1 MTSNIAFV
9 CDFFVSMHFFR
20 LFLVKLYSAPIFCL
34 NALFST
40 TLKQTRV
47 QFKSTTLSINIPID
61 RVPLQTRDVQNWNS
75 GLFFQAYDVQAKNEN
90 KLRFL

>member
-1 MTSNIAFV
+1 MV
-9 CDFFVSMHFFR
+9 MKR
-20 LFLVKLYSAPIFCL
+20 KLTIEHLRYVAAKLRRKPAPIFCL

-40 TLKQTRV
+40 TLEQTRV